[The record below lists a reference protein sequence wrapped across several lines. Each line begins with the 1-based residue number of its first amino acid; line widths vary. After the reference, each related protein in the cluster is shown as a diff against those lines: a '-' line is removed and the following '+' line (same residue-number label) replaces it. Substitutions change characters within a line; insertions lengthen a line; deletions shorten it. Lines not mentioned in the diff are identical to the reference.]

1 VGCFAFGG
9 LVCTISNTGVLEIA
23 TGRPIGIELHLPI
36 PLPSWNFLLS
46 ANPWKRKKVRD
57 LMHEIVLTAVNDGEF
72 DECVIMEYM
81 ATIRP
86 SKKNKQLLNAARNAK
101 KRKR

>member
-9 LVCTISNTGVLEIA
+9 LVCAISNTGVLEIT
-23 TGRPIGIELHLPI
+23 TGKPIGIELHLPI
-36 PLPSWNFLLS
+36 PLASWNFLLS

-72 DECVIMEYM
+72 DECLIMEYM

-86 SKKNKQLLNAARNAK
+86 SKKNKQKLSDARNAAK
-101 KRKR
+101 LKR

>member
-1 VGCFAFGG
+1 M
-9 LVCTISNTGVLEIA
+9 VCSVCNTGVHKIA
-23 TGRPIGIELHLPI
+23 EEKIVGIELELPI

-46 ANPWKRKKVRD
+46 ANPWKRKRVRD

-86 SKKNKQLLNAARNAK
+86 SRKNKQLLSDARSAK
-101 KRKR
+101 KRSR